1 MSKLEAAVVAV
12 ELFAANEQDVVAVDL
27 DCWIALGQKVLEAQR
42 ISGDVEMNILF
53 VDEEAISALNEQ
65 FLGKVGPTDVLSF
78 PIEDET
84 EFTGRSPDQGGSG
97 PGSVPLAAPITLL
110 GDVVICPTI
119 AAANALSHNTSDD
132 DETALLLVHGIL
144 HLLGHDH
151 EDDEEAEVM
160 EALERKLLAEHF
172 HATWGAPR
180 L

>member
-1 MSKLEAAVVAV
+1 MAKVAV
-12 ELFAANEQDVVAVDL
+12 ELFGANEQHSVDIDL
-27 DCWIALGQKVLEAQR
+27 DRWIDLGAKVLEAQR

-53 VDEEAISALNEQ
+53 VDEDAIAALNEQ
-65 FLGKVGPTDVLSF
+65 FLGKKGPTDVLSF

-97 PGSVPLAAPITLL
+97 PGSVPLAAPTTLL

-119 AAANALSHNTSDD
+119 AQSNAIAHDTSDD

-151 EDDEEAEVM
+151 MEEQEAEVM
-160 EALERKLLAEHF
+160 EALERKLLTEHF
-172 HATWGAPR
+172 SSNWGAPR
-180 L
+180 Q